1 MAQEDELGLPY
12 LVFRTWRDYSDELW
26 KVNRLLVGR
35 PPRQGQK
42 QLHQARKRLLEAKW
56 LLLRRGMA
64 VDDDWM
70 CEVNAALLDNLAL
83 TESLVNGD
91 LDFARKY
98 LQSALNL
105 IESYKARAVRC
116 LEEGE

>member
-1 MAQEDELGLPY
+1 MAI
-12 LVFRTWRDYSDELW
+12 
-26 KVNRLLVGR
+26 
-35 PPRQGQK
+35 
-42 QLHQARKRLLEAKW
+42 
-56 LLLRRGMA
+56 
-64 VDDDWM
+64 DDDWM

-83 TESLVNGD
+83 ADSLVNGD

-98 LQSALNL
+98 LQSVLNL